1 MFTFFRRASQALS
14 MERGL
19 LSLSERRGRL
29 HCPNYDSVF
38 LSSLNIYQL
47 QNPALNT
54 LWQRECAF
62 FFNAMILQFLYESF
76 DFKSWIILSLALLI
90 LVDIIKYRNPSSF
103 PPGPWPL
110 PFLGNVFTEIDFRN
124 VNKVRG
130 NCIMC
135 LFTCQI
141 MFFFIIVKIVSWL
154 KAVGGHVIR
163 LSVYA
168 C

>member
-14 MERGL
+14 VERGL
-19 LSLSERRGRL
+19 QSLSERRGQLNR
-29 HCPNYDSVF
+29 PNNDPDS
-38 LSSLNIYQL
+38 LSSLKIYQL
-47 QNPALNT
+47 LNPALNT
-54 LWQRECAF
+54 LWQRDCAIF
-62 FFNAMILQFLYESF
+62 LNTMILQFIYESF
-76 DFKSWIILSLALLI
+76 DFKSWIIISFVLLL

-124 VNKVRG
+124 VNKVGG
-130 NCIMC
+130 NCIIC

-141 MFFFIIVKIVSWL
+141 MFFFFVAKIVSWF
-154 KAVGGHVIR
+154 KTVGGYVIR
-163 LSVYA
+163 LSVYT